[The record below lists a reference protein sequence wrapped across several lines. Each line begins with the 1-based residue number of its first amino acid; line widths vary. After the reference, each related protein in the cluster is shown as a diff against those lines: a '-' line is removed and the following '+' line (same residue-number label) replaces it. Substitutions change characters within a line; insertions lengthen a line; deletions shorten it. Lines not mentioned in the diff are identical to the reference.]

1 VISVTNFLL
10 LNFAVLMPSNG
21 PAGWGRA
28 MHGNPQTVAALRV
41 HELRRE
47 GGRWLREQRER
58 ANLSQRQLAAKVGAE
73 YYTLISQLETG
84 RGRVAPDDYD
94 LWAEALNISRQE
106 LARTMMRFYDPVT
119 YNILFEDTASAG
131 KH

>member
-1 VISVTNFLL
+1 
-10 LNFAVLMPSNG
+10 
-21 PAGWGRA
+21 

-41 HELRRE
+41 QELRRE

-73 YYTLISQLETG
+73 YYTLVSQLETG
-84 RGRVAPDDYD
+84 RGRMPSDEYV
-94 LWAEALNISRQE
+94 LWAEALQVSLNE
-106 LARTMMRFYDPVT
+106 FARAMLRFYDPVT
-119 YNILFEDTASAG
+119 YNILFEETDSAG

>member
-1 VISVTNFLL
+1 
-10 LNFAVLMPSNG
+10 
-21 PAGWGRA
+21 

-41 HELRRE
+41 QELRRE

-73 YYTLISQLETG
+73 YYTLVSQLETG
-84 RGRVAPDDYD
+84 RGRVPPDDYV
-94 LWAEALNISRQE
+94 LWAEALNFSLTE
-106 LARTMMRFYDPVT
+106 FARAMMRFYDPVT
-119 YNILFEDTASAG
+119 YNILFEADGSAG